1 MSRHKEWD
9 FMESQGRTR
18 EHYQRNENGCLY
30 IIILM
35 IIFMLGWITYQ
46 VLKT

>member
-18 EHYQRNENGCLY
+18 EHYERNVSGCFY
-30 IIILM
+30 ILA
-35 IIFMLGWITYQ
+35 FMLFVGVISII
-46 VLKT
+46 VHILLS